1 MFIYKRNQVPFIE
14 RGIYNHYLYMVNPY
28 LSVTWFPSCESYKY
42 NNVTSSMSSK
52 TDMRKKSCKSREIK
66 IVSYIKRCMCQLL
79 THLDDKP
86 YKWSAFLYCCVYLVS
101 KRKPILTGSAFK
113 LYTIFSSFFFLEK
126 CIAKKRYWYICF
138 QRFICLI
145 V

>member
-1 MFIYKRNQVPFIE
+1 MWNYVWRHTFIKFKKNVVCYCLRNMFIYKRNQVPFIE

-42 NNVTSSMSSK
+42 NNVTSSMSSW

-66 IVSYIKRCMCQLL
+66 IVSYIKRCKWQLL

-86 YKWSAFLYCCVYLVS
+86 YKWSAFLYCCVFLVS
-101 KRKPILTGSAFK
+101 KRKPILTGSAF
-113 LYTIFSSFFFLEK
+113 
-126 CIAKKRYWYICF
+126 
-138 QRFICLI
+138 
-145 V
+145 

>member
-1 MFIYKRNQVPFIE
+1 MFRYQYVKLGVTSYFYKVLKKNVVCYCLRNMFIYKRNQVPLIE

-66 IVSYIKRCMCQLL
+66 IVSYIKRCKCQLL

-101 KRKPILTGSAFK
+101 KRKPILTGSAF
-113 LYTIFSSFFFLEK
+113 
-126 CIAKKRYWYICF
+126 
-138 QRFICLI
+138 
-145 V
+145 